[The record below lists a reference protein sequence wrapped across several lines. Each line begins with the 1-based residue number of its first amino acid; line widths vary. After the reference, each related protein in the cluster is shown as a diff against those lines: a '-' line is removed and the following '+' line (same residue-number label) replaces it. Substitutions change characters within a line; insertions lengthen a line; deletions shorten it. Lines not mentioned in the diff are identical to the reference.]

1 MDEPAAGPAILN
13 VGKNHVP
20 SIIMAHMAV
29 AGMIQ
34 AGGST
39 QGCTRGRSARKLI
52 TSGLLPPQAPGKVLS
67 STITHPVIQES

>member
-13 VGKNHVP
+13 VGKNRVP

-29 AGMIQ
+29 AGLIQ

-52 TSGLLPPQAPGKVLS
+52 TSGLLPPQAPGKVFPRHQVPS
-67 STITHPVIQES
+67 RTQ